1 MRTIHL
7 TPGQSAVLMRAD
19 DKGRMMTLPI
29 SATQDEHDAH
39 QPTLFLGPQAAAAAR
54 ETLKADPKR
63 ARNLMPAWR
72 NRATIKPYPHTAP
85 RQPKTFTTSAALE
98 SERRYL
104 AAWPAH
110 DRWAPLAHALA
121 ENIAECQKGPEVIA
135 DPLPIAE
142 VHAEPIAEA
151 IAEPIA
157 EVRATRTAR
166 ERARMPRATPQGRTT
181 GALHVR
187 GGIAIRKRRGSL
199 AAA

>member
-7 TPGQSAVLMRAD
+7 DPGQSAVLMRAD

-29 SATQDEHDAH
+29 YATQDEHDAH

-54 ETLKADPKR
+54 ETLQADPKR
-63 ARNLMPAWR
+63 ASTLMPAWR

-104 AAWPAH
+104 AAWPAR
-110 DRWAPLAHALA
+110 DYWAPLAHALA

-135 DPLPIAE
+135 DPLPLAEAIAE
-142 VHAEPIAEA
+142 H

-157 EVRATRTAR
+157 EVRAARTAR
-166 ERARMPRATPQGRTT
+166 ERRLM
-181 GALHVR
+181 
-187 GGIAIRKRRGSL
+187 L
-199 AAA
+199 AADHSPDAWRRRDLGLPHAKRVGQTTCQ

>member
-29 SATQDEHDAH
+29 YATQDEHDAH
-39 QPTLFLGPQAAAAAR
+39 QPSLFHGPQAAAAAR

-63 ARNLMPAWR
+63 ARTLMPVWR

-135 DPLPIAE
+135 DPLPMVEAT
-142 VHAEPIAEA
+142 AEPTAEA
-151 IAEPIA
+151 TA

-166 ERARMPRATPQGRTT
+166 ERARMPRATPKGRTT

-187 GGIAIRKRRGSL
+187 GGIAIRKRRDTL

>member
-19 DKGRMMTLPI
+19 DKGRMMALPI
-29 SATQDEHDAH
+29 GATADECDAH
-39 QPTLFLGPQAAAAAR
+39 QPSLFHGPQAAASAR

-63 ARNLMPAWR
+63 ARTLMPVWR
-72 NRATIKPYPHTAP
+72 DRATIKPYRHTAP

-135 DPLPIAE
+135 DPLPM
-142 VHAEPIAEA
+142 VEA

-187 GGIAIRKRRGSL
+187 GGIAIRKRRGTL